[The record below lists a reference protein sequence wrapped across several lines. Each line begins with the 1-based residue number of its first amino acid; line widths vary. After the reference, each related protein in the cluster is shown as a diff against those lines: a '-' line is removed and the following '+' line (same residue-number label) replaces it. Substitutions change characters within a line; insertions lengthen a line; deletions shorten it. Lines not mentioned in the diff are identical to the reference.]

1 MNIFKFTFF
10 KYLNFIL
17 LFARGTLLSLV
28 LSYED
33 YATWGVVMFVAS
45 YHSIAGFGIPKII
58 LTKLKDKNS
67 IVYYSKMIGSS
78 IISVICLGVI
88 YYLIYLILINSFDIN
103 IQYNL
108 SILNLIIL
116 SCLLLINEVFM
127 NAARYKKLYKII
139 ILAEFLS
146 ILPLLIFLTIFPEHA
161 SVNSCLIIFLISIT
175 ISIIIYIFYVSIIFD
190 INNLSPFFKLIL
202 NLGIPL
208 LLFNYS
214 SYLIFILFRYY
225 ILNNYD
231 EIVVSNF
238 NFGWFI
244 ANAFVLMLNTF
255 NWYLYP
261 MVLRNLSTKSNKNF
275 NFHEF
280 FYLQIII
287 SFIVSCISI
296 PVFEF
301 VTTNYYSKFEFSTIH
316 FKFILISQLIYY
328 LSTYSSSY
336 LVAIDKK
343 RGLVYSGIFSGL
355 FFIFFLSS
363 IDPDLNNIYYGLIFS
378 SLIFLFLISYNI
390 NFTGNK
396 IVFYLLSL
404 FFASISLIENN
415 YIFLML
421 LCLSFMLLLI
431 NFNFFK
437 SVIFKI
443 KNETNNF

>member
-1 MNIFKFTFF
+1 MNIFKFAFL

-33 YATWGVVMFVAS
+33 YATWGVIMFVVS

-58 LTKLKDKNS
+58 LTKLKDNNS
-67 IVYYSKMIGSS
+67 IVYYSKMVGSS
-78 IISVICLGVI
+78 IISVLCLGLI
-88 YYLIYLILINSFDIN
+88 YYLFYILLKISFDLN
-103 IQYNL
+103 FEYDL

-116 SCLLLINEVFM
+116 SCLLLLNEVFR
-127 NAARYKKLYKII
+127 NAARYKKLYNII
-139 ILAEFLS
+139 ILTEFFS
-146 ILPLLIFLTIFPEHA
+146 ILPLLIFLIIFPEHA
-161 SVNSCLIIFLISIT
+161 SVNSCLTIFLISVT
-175 ISIIIYIFYVSIIFD
+175 ISIIIYTFYVSIIFD

-225 ILNNYD
+225 ILENYN
-231 EIVVSNF
+231 EIIVSNF

-244 ANAFVLMLNTF
+244 ANAFVLTLNTF

-261 MVLRNLSTKSNKNF
+261 IILRNLSTKNNKNF

-287 SFIVSCISI
+287 CFIVTCISI

-301 VTTNYYSKFEFSTIH
+301 VTTNYYAKFEFSTIH

-355 FFIFFLSS
+355 FFIFFLSL

-396 IVFYLLSL
+396 IVFYLLSF

-415 YIFLML
+415 YIFLIL

-437 SVIFKI
+437 SVIIKI

>member
-1 MNIFKFTFF
+1 MNILKFTFF

-17 LFARGTLLSLV
+17 LFARGALLSLV

-33 YATWGVVMFVAS
+33 YATWGVIMFVAS

-58 LTKLKDKNS
+58 LTKLKDNNS
-67 IVYYSKMIGSS
+67 ITYYSKMVGSS
-78 IISVICLGVI
+78 IISVITLGLI
-88 YYLIYLILINSFDIN
+88 YYLLYLILINLLDIN
-103 IQYNL
+103 LQYDI

-127 NAARYKKLYKII
+127 NAARGKNFYIVI
-139 ILAEFLS
+139 ILAEFSS
-146 ILPLLIFLTIFPEHA
+146 ILPLLIFLIIFPENA
-161 SVNSCLIIFLISIT
+161 SVNSCLIIYLISVV
-175 ISIIIYIFYVSIIFD
+175 ISIIIYTFYVSMIF
-190 INNLSPFFKLIL
+190 NFKNLSPFFKLIL

-214 SYLIFILFRYY
+214 SYLIFILFRYF
-225 ILNNYD
+225 ILDNYND
-231 EIVVSNF
+231 IIVSNF

-261 MVLRNLSTKSNKNF
+261 MILRNLSTKSNKIF

-287 SFIVSCISI
+287 SLIITCISI

-301 VTTNYYSKFEFSTIH
+301 ITTNYYSKFAFSTIH

-343 RGLVYSGIFSGL
+343 RGLVFSGLFSGL
-355 FFIFFLSS
+355 FFICYLSL
-363 IDPDLNNIYYGLIFS
+363 ITLNLNNIYYGLIFS
-378 SLIFLFLISYNI
+378 SVIFLFLISYNI
-390 NFTGNK
+390 NFIGHK

-404 FFASISLIENN
+404 FFASLSLIENN
-415 YIFLML
+415 YIFLIL
-421 LCLSFMLLLI
+421 LCLSFLILVI

-437 SVIFKI
+437 SVIIKI
-443 KNETNNF
+443 KNESNNF